1 MVATLMPLAD
11 WCSGGHRPNFPI
23 INGLSQYSLPQ
34 GASQSARIGS
44 RAAHHETACPYH
56 CGKVQDFPSSGFSPH
71 QSFTRSFFMCDSH
84 RHHETTTTAA
94 APAGAG
100 VTFHVSDMTCGHC
113 AGVIRS
119 ALEESLPGA
128 AIEIDIAKAQVTVSG
143 DQAKAA
149 EEAIRTAGYTP
160 VEIGH

>member
-1 MVATLMPLAD
+1 
-11 WCSGGHRPNFPI
+11 
-23 INGLSQYSLPQ
+23 
-34 GASQSARIGS
+34 
-44 RAAHHETACPYH
+44 
-56 CGKVQDFPSSGFSPH
+56 
-71 QSFTRSFFMCDSH
+71 MCDSH

-128 AIEIDIAKAQVTVSG
+128 AIETDIAKAQVTVSG

-149 EEAIRTAGYTP
+149 EEAIRPDRKSVVGGKSVSRR
-160 VEIGH
+160 VEPGGRGHIK

>member
-1 MVATLMPLAD
+1 
-11 WCSGGHRPNFPI
+11 
-23 INGLSQYSLPQ
+23 
-34 GASQSARIGS
+34 
-44 RAAHHETACPYH
+44 
-56 CGKVQDFPSSGFSPH
+56 
-71 QSFTRSFFMCDSH
+71 MCDSH
-84 RHHETTTTAA
+84 RHHEATTTAA
-94 APAGAG
+94 APARAG

-143 DQAKAA
+143 DQAKA

-160 VEIGH
+160 ELMAR

>member
-1 MVATLMPLAD
+1 MSVLFFFFKQKTAYEMRISD
-11 WCSGGHRPNFPI
+11 WSSDVCSSD
-23 INGLSQYSLPQ
+23 L
-34 GASQSARIGS
+34 
-44 RAAHHETACPYH
+44 YH

-128 AIEIDIAKAQVTVSG
+128 AK
-143 DQAKAA
+143 
-149 EEAIRTAGYTP
+149 
-160 VEIGH
+160 IGRAHV